1 MSRKSFLSTIWR
13 YNLTAPWP
21 TLCHCC
27 GYSINNPMLTTAYY
41 SCLTWRSLGVL
52 YNKVRSQIPAKHLVG
67 LELNLTPYPTG
78 PFSLVFNVYGPLDY
92 SPLVFNVY
100 SSFLGC
106 FLCSK
111 VLFFYFFFGDFC
123 HLVGWLS
130 NGFTFHD
137 VPVCISS
144 IHKVKELLAKM
155 KVSVLVI

>member
-1 MSRKSFLSTIWR
+1 MSRKSFLSTIWH

-111 VLFFYFFFGDFC
+111 VLFFYFFWRF
-123 HLVGWLS
+123 LPPGWL
-130 NGFTFHD
+130 TFKWFYFSR
-137 VPVCISS
+137 CACLYIKYS
-144 IHKVKELLAKM
+144 
-155 KVSVLVI
+155 

>member
-1 MSRKSFLSTIWR
+1 MSRKSFLSTIWH

-27 GYSINNPMLTTAYY
+27 GDSINNPMLTTAYY

-52 YNKVRSQIPAKHLVG
+52 YNKFRSQIPAKHLVG
-67 LELNLTPYPTG
+67 LELNLTPYPTR
-78 PFSLVFNVYGPLDY
+78 PFFLVFNVYGPLDY

-106 FLCSK
+106 LLCSK
-111 VLFFYFFFGDFC
+111 
-123 HLVGWLS
+123 VGWLS
-130 NGFTFHD
+130 NGFTFHN
-137 VPVCISS
+137 VPICILS

>member
-1 MSRKSFLSTIWR
+1 MSRKSFLSTIWH

-27 GYSINNPMLTTAYY
+27 GDSINNPMLTTAYY

-52 YNKVRSQIPAKHLVG
+52 YNKFRSQIPAKHLVG

-111 VLFFYFFFGDFC
+111 VLFFNFFCAIFATWLVDFQMVLLFMC
-123 HLVGWLS
+123 LS
-130 NGFTFHD
+130 VYQVF
-137 VPVCISS
+137 I
-144 IHKVKELLAKM
+144 K
-155 KVSVLVI
+155 

>member
-1 MSRKSFLSTIWR
+1 MSRKSLLSTIWHC
-13 YNLTAPWP
+13 NLTVPRP
-21 TLCHCC
+21 TLCHCWGDC
-27 GYSINNPMLTTAYY
+27 LNNPMLTTAYY

-111 VLFFYFFFGDFC
+111 VLFFNVFCDFC

-130 NGFTFHD
+130 NGFTFQD
-137 VPVCISS
+137 VSVCMLS
-144 IHKVKELLAKM
+144 IH
-155 KVSVLVI
+155 

>member
-1 MSRKSFLSTIWR
+1 MFHHIWFFSMSRKSFLSTIWH

-27 GYSINNPMLTTAYY
+27 GDSINNPMLTTAYY

-106 FLCSK
+106 FFVFQSL
-111 VLFFYFFFGDFC
+111 VLFFIFFAISATWLVDFQMILRFNMC
-123 HLVGWLS
+123 L
-130 NGFTFHD
+130 
-137 VPVCISS
+137 PVC
-144 IHKVKELLAKM
+144 
-155 KVSVLVI
+155 SVFIK